1 MRPEAVYRMLTLLC
15 TLVAP
20 LPVGTTLGRL
30 HLLWMLVSGQL
41 LATRGAAIPGVSAG
55 GLSVRAVRRA
65 WAALGRG
72 DWSSAAL
79 LARWHEQVAAE
90 GRWQGHPHGGYH
102 PLGGDVTASFR
113 PRLQGCPP
121 THYAAEA
128 GRALPAI
135 PVACVT
141 GWIGIRAGVEA
152 FLECRGNRQAQKDC
166 SANCDQC
173 DRSRGG
179 YNIARRCCCAPARS
193 RENDNDRGIGRRRTI
208 YSIAFQKMDRTQAAR
223 SNSTIWS
230 R

>member
-55 GLSVRAVRRA
+55 GTAGLGGVGPRRLEQRRA
-65 WAALGRG
+65 AGALARAGGGRG
-72 DWSSAAL
+72 P
-79 LARWHEQVAAE
+79 LAGAPAR
-90 GRWQGHPHGGYH
+90 GYH

-152 FLECRGNRQAQKDC
+152 FLECGGNRQAQKDC

-208 YSIAFQKMDRTQAAR
+208 YSK
-223 SNSTIWS
+223 
-230 R
+230 